1 MKKII
6 IWLFVIGLVSAI
18 AVFAY
23 IKFFSAKHADPTKK
37 EQIHITAQE
46 LYRMFSNYED
56 SATKLYAVR
65 DKAINVS
72 GRISNKEI
80 LNNRYTLSLHTG
92 DDMGAIICEM
102 DSVENNQIE
111 KLNME
116 DSVNIIGFCNG
127 YLMDVQ
133 MFRCKLAK

>member
-6 IWLFVIGLVSAI
+6 VWLFAIGLIAAL
-18 AVFAY
+18 AVFLY

-37 EQIHITAQE
+37 PQIQISASE

-72 GRISNKEI
+72 GRIGSKENLKGRFTI
-80 LNNRYTLSLHTG
+80 SLNTG
-92 DDMGAIICEM
+92 DDMGAVVCEM
-102 DSVENNQIE
+102 DSVENQAIE
-111 KLNME
+111 KLNVN
-116 DSVNIIGFCNG
+116 DSVNIVGFCNG

-133 MFRCKLAK
+133 LFRCKLAK

>member
-6 IWLFVIGLVSAI
+6 IWLLLIGLVAAL

-23 IKFFSAKHADPTKK
+23 IKVFSAKHDDPTKK
-37 EQIHITAQE
+37 EQIKITASE
-46 LYRMFSNYED
+46 LYRLFSNFED
-56 SATKLYAVR
+56 SATRMYAVR

-72 GRISNKEI
+72 GRISSKEI
-80 LNNRYTLSLHTG
+80 INNRYTLSLHTG
-92 DDMGAIICEM
+92 DDMGAIVCEM
-102 DSVENNQIE
+102 DSVENPLIKN
-111 KLNME
+111 LNE
-116 DSVNIIGFCNG
+116 DDSVNIIGFCNG